1 MLFTFDYWF
10 SCKYCK
16 SCKCFNFYNKTTFTN
31 TLKPKRNTMEIK
43 ELTRAEEQ
51 IMQVLWQ
58 LQKGYVKDVLEVL
71 PEPKPAYNTVSTIIR
86 ILETKGFVGHTA
98 YGKSHE
104 YHPVISK
111 DQYQNFAT
119 DKLMNG
125 YFDNSVK
132 RMFSYF
138 VKKEKIDL
146 KEADEIMKLIEK
158 LKEK

>member
-1 MLFTFDYWF
+1 
-10 SCKYCK
+10 
-16 SCKCFNFYNKTTFTN
+16 
-31 TLKPKRNTMEIK
+31 MEIK

-58 LQKGYVKDVLEVL
+58 LKKGFVKDVLDIL

-86 ILETKGFVGHTA
+86 ILETKGFVSHTA

-104 YHPVISK
+104 YHPIVSK
-111 DQYQNFAT
+111 EQYKNFAA
-119 DKLMNG
+119 DKLLTG
-125 YFDNSVK
+125 YFDNSVN
-132 RMFSYF
+132 RMLSFF

-158 LKEK
+158 LKDK

>member
-1 MLFTFDYWF
+1 
-10 SCKYCK
+10 
-16 SCKCFNFYNKTTFTN
+16 
-31 TLKPKRNTMEIK
+31 MEIK

-51 IMQVLWQ
+51 LMQVLWQ
-58 LQKGYVKDVLEVL
+58 LEKGFVKDVIEQL

-104 YHPVISK
+104 YFPIIRK
-111 DQYQNFAT
+111 DEYQNFAT
-119 DKLMNG
+119 DKLMSG

-132 RMFSYF
+132 HMFSYF

-158 LKEK
+158 LKDK

>member
-1 MLFTFDYWF
+1 MQPG
-10 SCKYCK
+10 
-16 SCKCFNFYNKTTFTN
+16 NV
-31 TLKPKRNTMEIK
+31 PKQQINSTMEIK

-51 IMQVLWQ
+51 LMHVLWQ
-58 LQKGYVKDVLEVL
+58 IKKGYVKDVIELL

-104 YHPVISK
+104 YHPLISK
-111 DQYQNFAT
+111 DEYQNFAS
-119 DKLMNG
+119 DKLLTG

-132 RMFSYF
+132 RMFSFF
-138 VKKEKIDL
+138 VQKEKIDV

-158 LKEK
+158 LKDK

>member
-1 MLFTFDYWF
+1 
-10 SCKYCK
+10 
-16 SCKCFNFYNKTTFTN
+16 
-31 TLKPKRNTMEIK
+31 MEIK

-58 LQKGYVKDVLEVL
+58 LQKGFVKDVLDVL

-104 YHPVISK
+104 YYPVISK
-111 DQYQNFAT
+111 EQYKNFAA
-119 DKLMNG
+119 DKLLTG
-125 YFDNSVK
+125 YFDNSVN
-132 RMFSYF
+132 RMLSFF
-138 VKKEKIDL
+138 VKKEKINL

-158 LKEK
+158 LKDK